1 MTYLLHI
8 AVILGIYVILAL
20 SLNLIAG
27 YAGLLSI
34 AHAAFYGIGAYCAA
48 LLALNVHTNWLLN
61 LACGILIAAAIGVI
75 VAWPALRVH
84 DDYFVVASFGFQVII
99 FSVMNNW
106 VGLTRG
112 PLGLPGIPQPE
123 LFGGRI
129 NTHWEFIALVWLLAL
144 LTFLVCR
151 RLVVSPYGRVL
162 KAVREDEL
170 FAQSLGKPV
179 TYYKLSVFAIG
190 AGLGAVAG
198 ACYAWYITFID
209 PTSFTITES
218 IFLISIVIIG
228 GLGNLWGAVLGAV
241 ILVVLPELLRFIGIS
256 QTYVAN
262 IRQIIYGLLLVVMM
276 FVRPQGILGEY
287 ALGRQPRAFAAA
299 GDDDESDAP
308 AEGKPA

>member
-1 MTYLLHI
+1 VTYLLHI

-48 LLALNVHTNWLLN
+48 LLALNVHWPFWVTIPLGML
-61 LACGILIAAAIGVI
+61 AAALVGIV
-75 VAWPALRVH
+75 VAWPGLRVH

-123 LFGGRI
+123 AFGGKI
-129 NTHWEFIALVWLLAL
+129 NAHWEFIALVWLLAL
-144 LTFLVCR
+144 ITFLVCW
-151 RLVVSPYGRVL
+151 RLVHSPYGRAL
-162 KAVREDEL
+162 KAIREDEI
-170 FAQSLGKPV
+170 FASSLGKSV
-179 TYYKLSVFAIG
+179 TYFKLSVFAIG
-190 AGLGAVAG
+190 AALAAIAG
-198 ACYAWYITFID
+198 ACYAYYITFID
-209 PTSFTITES
+209 PTSFTIAES

-228 GLGNLWGAVLGAV
+228 GLGNLWGAALGAV

-262 IRQIIYGLLLVVMM
+262 IRQIVYGALLVVMM
-276 FVRPQGILGEY
+276 FVRPQGLIGEY
-287 ALGRQPRAFAAA
+287 ALGRRSEAF
-299 GDDDESDAP
+299 P
-308 AEGKPA
+308 AEQEGEAAEAEA